1 MTKESL
7 YGIHAV
13 SAALDSEE
21 LLELW
26 VATERRTDDRVASLL
41 QKATEQHLPVH
52 EWRSTALGRRLN
64 TDKHQGV
71 GGLLRAFPEQDF
83 EMILAQL
90 DGRGFLLVL
99 DGVLDPHNLGA
110 CLRSAEAAGV
120 DAVILPKDNAC
131 PVNATVRKASAGS
144 ASRVPVCTVTNLSR
158 TLSALQESGFW
169 LVGMAGEGAQS
180 LYTLDLKMPLV
191 MVMGGEGKGLRR
203 LTREHC
209 DYLAHIPM
217 MGAIESLNVSVA
229 TGICLFEAARQRRS
243 LSPAQRVGQE
253 NWSES
258 ARGS

>member
-26 VATERRTDDRVASLL
+26 VAIERRTDDRVTPLL

-52 EWRSTALGRRLN
+52 EWRSTALGQRLD

-71 GGLLRAFPEQDF
+71 GGLLRAFSGQDF
-83 EMILAQL
+83 ETILAQL
-90 DGRGFLLVL
+90 DDRGFLLVL

-158 TLSALQESGFW
+158 TLSALQEAGFW
-169 LVGMAGEGAQS
+169 LVGMAGEGVPS
-180 LYTLDLKMPLV
+180 LYTLDLNIPLV
-191 MVMGGEGKGLRR
+191 MVMGGEEKGLRR

-217 MGAIESLNVSVA
+217 MGSIESLNVSVA

-243 LSPAQRVGQE
+243 LSPVQQSGRT
-253 NWSES
+253 NSPES